1 MCTNA
6 EPPCPQSALLVWCP
20 ESPVWLRWHGR
31 HAEARGVER
40 RLSMPE
46 SRGNTDR
53 QSSGEALLPGDSEAQ
68 QQPVSLHQ
76 QAAVPPDCSDL
87 ECIRCPMIATHD

>member
-1 MCTNA
+1 VIDSVMCTDT
-6 EPPCPQSALLVWCP
+6 EQPCLQSALLVWCP

-46 SRGNTDR
+46 SSANTD
-53 QSSGEALLPGDSEAQ
+53 QQGSNEALLPSDSEAQ
-68 QQPVSLHQ
+68 QHSVSL
-76 QAAVPPDCSDL
+76 D
-87 ECIRCPMIATHD
+87 